1 METALLIITIIL
13 SFVVLSYIL
22 VNFLIVPLIISKKIA
37 THYLS
42 RKSKED
48 WGHRC
53 SDETNYDQRIMWDKG
68 LEWAK
73 ENESRKS
80 ELQIEN
86 EGYKLFGAY
95 FDFGYN
101 KAVIIVPGR
110 TESYSYSYYYAP
122 AFQQAG
128 YNVLV
133 IDKRGHGYSDGDYA
147 FMGKNSSS
155 DIIAWAKKI
164 HDDYGIETIVLHGVC
179 IGSSI
184 CTYTLVD
191 KNCPSYIKG
200 FVSDGMFT
208 TFYVS
213 FFRHM
218 QEQRRPLYPYCYM
231 AMKWAEKE
239 THEDYIHDGPV
250 YQVKNIKVPT
260 LFIFTTL
267 DKYTL
272 HDDAEKLYTE
282 CGASK
287 KKLVFFHKGLHSHI
301 RVNDEEE
308 YDKAIKD
315 FLDESVC

>member
-1 METALLIITIIL
+1 MEVTLLIITIIL
-13 SFVVLSYIL
+13 AFVILSYLL

-37 THYLS
+37 AHYLS

-48 WGHRC
+48 WGHVC
-53 SDETNYDQRIMWDKG
+53 SDATNYEQRIMWDRG
-68 LEWAK
+68 LAWAK
-73 ENESRKS
+73 ENENKATKL
-80 ELQIEN
+80 EIEN
-86 EGYKLFGAY
+86 EGYKLYGEY
-95 FDFGYN
+95 FDFGYK
-101 KAVIIVPGR
+101 KAVIIIPGR

-122 AFQQAG
+122 AFQKAG
-128 YNVLV
+128 CNILV
-133 IDKRGHGYSDGDYA
+133 IDKRGHGYSDGNYIY
-147 FMGKNSSS
+147 MGKNSSS
-155 DIIAWAKKI
+155 DIIMWAKKM
-164 HDDYGIETIVLHGVC
+164 HDDYKIDTIVLHGVC

-184 CTYTLVD
+184 CVYTLID

-218 QEQRRPLYPYCYM
+218 QEQNRPLYPYCYM
-231 AMKWAEKE
+231 MMKWAEKWTGE
-239 THEDYIHDGPV
+239 KYIHDGPI

-272 HDDAEKLYTE
+272 HDDAEKLYKS

-287 KKLVFFHKGLHSHI
+287 KKLVFFNKGLHSHVRI
-301 RVNDEEE
+301 NDEEG
-308 YDKAIKD
+308 YDDAIKV
-315 FLDESVC
+315 FLDESI